1 MESIQDRSSSSAK
14 DGVTMIELKDVT
26 KTYERGS
33 SQVHALNNLNLRIE
47 DAEFLAVMGPS
58 GSGKSTLLYTLGGLL
73 TPSQGEVIVNEQS
86 IYTLSSRHRASF
98 RRNHVGFIFQTF
110 ELLPYLTALENV
122 MLPLYLRG
130 ASSTQQTT
138 KAEAA
143 LKEVGLAQRAF
154 HKPTELSGGEQ
165 QRVAIARGIVN
176 NPDILLADE
185 PTGNLDQKTGEEI
198 MQILHD
204 LYETIR
210 MTVIIVTH
218 DPTIAQHANRVIK
231 MIDGKIVP
239 DVVRQGE

>member
-1 MESIQDRSSSSAK
+1 
-14 DGVTMIELKDVT
+14 MIELKDVT
-26 KTYERGS
+26 KTYELGS
-33 SQVHALNNLNLRIE
+33 NQVHALNNLNLRIE
-47 DAEFLAVMGPS
+47 DTEFLAVMGPS

-86 IYTLSSRHRASF
+86 IYTLSSRQRASF
-98 RRNHVGFIFQTF
+98 RRDHVGFIFQTF

-130 ASSTQQTT
+130 VSSTQQTT
-138 KAEAA
+138 TAEAA

-198 MQILHD
+198 MRILHD
-204 LYETIR
+204 LYETSRI
-210 MTVIIVTH
+210 TVIVVTH

-231 MIDGKIVP
+231 MIDGEIVP
-239 DVVRQGE
+239 DVLRQDE